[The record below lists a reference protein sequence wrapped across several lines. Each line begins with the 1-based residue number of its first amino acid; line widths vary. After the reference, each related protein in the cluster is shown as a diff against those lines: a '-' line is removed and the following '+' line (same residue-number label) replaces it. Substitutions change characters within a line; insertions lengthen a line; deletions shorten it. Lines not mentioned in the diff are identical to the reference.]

1 MGIGEGTE
9 ELTGGLVV
17 VVPYLVQ
24 FLPRP
29 PDNDGVLYSVVSSR
43 LFALIAFV
51 GRERGSEGRVDGV
64 GTGKE
69 GGREGVDGVAV
80 LPSLRRNPLYL
91 SLNTYF
97 GGCLESG
104 RHRSRSGSGKAP
116 SPLRGSQNVPVTS

>member
-69 GGREGVDGVAV
+69 GGREGGREWMEWPSF
-80 LPSLRRNPLYL
+80 LPSVAIL
-91 SLNTYF
+91 F
-97 GGCLESG
+97 I
-104 RHRSRSGSGKAP
+104 
-116 SPLRGSQNVPVTS
+116 SP

>member
-51 GRERGSEGRVDGV
+51 GSES
-64 GTGKE
+64 
-69 GGREGVDGVAV
+69 REGVDEH
-80 LPSLRRNPLYL
+80 
-91 SLNTYF
+91 
-97 GGCLESG
+97 GCQMATA
-104 RHRSRSGSGKAP
+104 KF
-116 SPLRGSQNVPVTS
+116 